1 MNDSEKTRW
10 EERDERMRAFLRHI
24 DSGRDERR
32 ENSGRRGSGATRREE
47 SRRRGEAPSRGLR
60 RIPHCP
66 SLWWRSRQGARAMVC
81 GGVKLTWRWPWH
93 KGAEEE
99 GARRCVAGLPRYGH
113 SGLACCFC
121 VCDALP
127 AGHTQTHGTLAFT
140 SLPLFCKFV
149 PITL

>member
-1 MNDSEKTRW
+1 MEQKERNGYSVNDSVKTRR
-10 EERDERMRAFLRHI
+10 EERDERMGVFLRHT
-24 DSGRDERR
+24 DSGRDKRR
-32 ENSGRRGSGATRREE
+32 ENSGRGGIRSHEE
-47 SRRRGEAPSRGLR
+47 GGEPAQGEAPPCGLR

-66 SLWWRSRQGARAMVC
+66 SLWWHSRQGVRAVVC

-99 GARRCVAGLPRYGH
+99 GTRRCAAGLPRYGH

-127 AGHTQTHGTLAFT
+127 A
-140 SLPLFCKFV
+140 
-149 PITL
+149 